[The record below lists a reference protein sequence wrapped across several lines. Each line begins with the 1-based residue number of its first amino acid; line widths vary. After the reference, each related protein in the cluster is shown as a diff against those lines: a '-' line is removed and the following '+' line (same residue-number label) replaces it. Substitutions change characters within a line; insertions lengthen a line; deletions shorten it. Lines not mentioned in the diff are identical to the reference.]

1 MTPRILIVEDE
12 PIVAINYAAILRQ
25 AGIEVV
31 GPVGTL
37 EQALHVIE
45 RESLTGA
52 LLDLTLFGQSAEPIA
67 VALIER
73 KVPFVIVSG
82 LPADENR
89 QRFGGAAQL
98 LSKPCR
104 AVDLIH
110 AVQSLGAPSQL

>member
-45 RESLTGA
+45 REPLTGA
-52 LLDLTLFGQSAEPIA
+52 LLDLALFGQSAEPIA
-67 VALIER
+67 MALIER
-73 KVPFVIVSG
+73 KVPFVIISG
-82 LPADENR
+82 LPPEEIR
-89 QRFGGAAQL
+89 QRFGTAQL

-104 AVDLIH
+104 AVELIH
-110 AVQSLGAPSQL
+110 AVQSLGTPSQF